1 MIYMRGHEGRGIGLI
16 NKLRAYSLQERGLD
30 TVDANLALGLPAD
43 ARDYAA
49 AAGILA
55 DLGVEKVRLLTNN
68 TDKVTQLR
76 ELGLEIVEQVP
87 LLVGRRTEQPPVP
100 LDEAR
105 PDGPPDRRVGSD
117 RCARADARRSRSMS
131 GKGAPIVGGT
141 DGTGLDVV
149 IVAGT
154 WHDVI
159 TDGLIAGAQRTL
171 DAAGATWQLVRVPGS
186 FELAVAAQAAFAAG
200 ADAVV
205 ALGVIIRGGTPH
217 FEYVSSA
224 TTDGLTRVALD
235 AGKPVG
241 FGVLTLD
248 DEQQGIDRAGL
259 PGLARGQGRRGGG
272 CGGPHRPGAAAAARL
287 SRLRLDHATEARLG
301 GGGRTLAIA

>member
-1 MIYMRGHEGRGIGLI
+1 
-16 NKLRAYSLQERGLD
+16 
-30 TVDANLALGLPAD
+30 
-43 ARDYAA
+43 
-49 AAGILA
+49 
-55 DLGVEKVRLLTNN
+55 
-68 TDKVTQLR
+68 
-76 ELGLEIVEQVP
+76 
-87 LLVGRRTEQPPVP
+87 
-100 LDEAR
+100 
-105 PDGPPDRRVGSD
+105 
-117 RCARADARRSRSMS
+117 MS
-131 GKGAPIVGGT
+131 GKGAPITGST

-159 TDGLIAGAQRTL
+159 TDGLIAGAQRAL
-171 DAAGATWQLVRVPGS
+171 DAADATWQLVRVPGS
-186 FELAVAAQAAFAAG
+186 FELPVV
-200 ADAVV
+200 ADALARQGFDAVI

-259 PGLARGQGRRGGG
+259 PGS
-272 CGGPHRPGAAAAARL
+272 HEDKGAEAADAAVRTAL
-287 SRLRLDHATEARLG
+287 VLRQLRSKS
-301 GGGRTLAIA
+301 